1 MSAASQNLKENL
13 SELVTGLCDAL
24 ESLNRNK
31 VGWLEIGRQA
41 VDRFKCDSPSRFCPL
56 NDQVIGAAAHI
67 RPEQPLKAII
77 VIQTNCV
84 KEFPE
89 ILSTFTGR
97 TLRDEVRRHINAI
110 VSIEPH
116 GHVESGNT
124 LENGG
129 RQGIDYT
136 PFRSENILEVLIIKA
151 LKINSPNSILVAIA
165 VHGID
170 YAAAPVIRLSLKGK
184 RIFV

>member
-1 MSAASQNLKENL
+1 MA
-13 SELVTGLCDAL
+13 GLCDAL

-31 VGWLEIGRQA
+31 VGWPEIGRQA
-41 VDRFKCDSPSRFCPL
+41 VDRFKCDSPSGFCPL
-56 NDQVIGAAAHI
+56 NDQVIGTAAHI

-89 ILSTFTGR
+89 ILSTFAGC
-97 TLRDEVRRHINAI
+97 TLRNEVRRHIDAI
-110 VSIEPH
+110 ISLKPH
-116 GHVESGNT
+116 GHIQPGNT
-124 LENGG
+124 LENRG

-136 PFRSENILEVLIIKA
+136 PFRSKDILEVLIIKA
-151 LKINSPNSILVAIA
+151 LKINSPHSILVAIA
-165 VHGID
+165 VHRID
-170 YAAAPVIRLSLKGK
+170 YAAAAVIGLSLQGK

>member
-1 MSAASQNLKENL
+1 MSATPQNLKENL

-31 VGWLEIGRQA
+31 VGWLEIRRQA
-41 VDRFKCDSPSRFCPL
+41 VDRFKCDSPSGFCPL

-67 RPEQPLKAII
+67 RPEQPLKAVI

-89 ILSTFTGR
+89 IFSTFAGG
-97 TLRDEVRRHINAI
+97 TLRNEVRRHIDAI
-110 VSIEPH
+110 ISLKPH

-129 RQGIDYT
+129 R
-136 PFRSENILEVLIIKA
+136 
-151 LKINSPNSILVAIA
+151 
-165 VHGID
+165 
-170 YAAAPVIRLSLKGK
+170 
-184 RIFV
+184 

>member
-1 MSAASQNLKENL
+1 MSATPQNLKENL

-41 VDRFKCDSPSRFCPL
+41 VDRFKCDSPSGFCPL
-56 NDQVIGAAAHI
+56 NDQVIGTAAHI
-67 RPEQPLKAII
+67 RPEQPLKAVI
-77 VIQTNCV
+77 VIQTNCF

-89 ILSTFTGR
+89 IFSTFAGC
-97 TLRDEVRRHINAI
+97 TLRNEVRRHINTI
-110 VSIEPH
+110 VSLKPH

-136 PFRSENILEVLIIKA
+136 PFRSKDILEVLIIKA
-151 LKINSPNSILVAIA
+151 LKINSPHSILIAVA

-170 YAAAPVIRLSLKGK
+170 YAAAAVIGLSLQGK

>member
-1 MSAASQNLKENL
+1 MSATPQNLKENL
-13 SELVTGLCDAL
+13 SELVASLCDAL

-41 VDRFKCDSPSRFCPL
+41 VDRFKCDSTSSFCPL

-67 RPEQPLKAII
+67 RPEQPLKAVI
-77 VIQTNCV
+77 VIQTNCF

-89 ILSTFTGR
+89 IFSTFAGG
-97 TLRDEVRRHINAI
+97 TLRNEVRRHINAI
-110 VSIEPH
+110 VSLEPH

-129 RQGIDYT
+129 RQGIDYA

-151 LKINSPNSILVAIA
+151 LKINLTHSILIAGAIYR
-165 VHGID
+165 ID
-170 YAAAPVIRLSLKGK
+170 YAAAAVIGLSLQGK

>member
-1 MSAASQNLKENL
+1 MSATPQNLKEDL
-13 SELVTGLCDAL
+13 SELVAGLCDAL

-31 VGWLEIGRQA
+31 VGWLEIRRQA
-41 VDRFKCDSPSRFCPL
+41 IDRFKCDSPSSFCPL

-67 RPEQPLKAII
+67 RPEQPLKSVI

-89 ILSTFTGR
+89 ILSTFAGG
-97 TLRDEVRRHINAI
+97 TLRDEVRRHINTI
-110 VSIEPH
+110 VSLKPH

-136 PFRSENILEVLIIKA
+136 PFRSKDILEVLIIKA
-151 LKINSPNSILVAIA
+151 LKINLPHSILIAAA

-170 YAAAPVIRLSLKGK
+170 YAAAAVIGLSLQGK